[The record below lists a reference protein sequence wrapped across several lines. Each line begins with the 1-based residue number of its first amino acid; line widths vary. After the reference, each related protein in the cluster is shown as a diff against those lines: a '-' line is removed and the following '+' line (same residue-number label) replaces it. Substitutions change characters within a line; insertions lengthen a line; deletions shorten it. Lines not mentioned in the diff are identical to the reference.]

1 MDNRGGDA
9 GSLFLVNNCV
19 ETTPAPKPSSAAI
32 VNAYSFLLTCAKKC
46 EQKRRPIP
54 NIIAVNFYRTG
65 DLMKVTD
72 RLNGVASELP
82 DLDTVSRLEKNRAG
96 LPSRHLT

>member
-1 MDNRGGDA
+1 
-9 GSLFLVNNCV
+9 
-19 ETTPAPKPSSAAI
+19 
-32 VNAYSFLLTCAKKC
+32 
-46 EQKRRPIP
+46 
-54 NIIAVNFYRTG
+54 
-65 DLMKVTD
+65 MKVTD